1 MIIYALAGKIYIFE
15 KSKNRKNPENRFLAI
30 KSLIFV
36 KTVLNLTRIWVSLRT
51 NRKNMKIAK
60 IYFFPDFT
68 SNLIFFQKW
77 KIANYLQ
84 QVFVA
89 ESSKPYNPVKMAL
102 KPR

>member
-30 KSLIFV
+30 KSLIFF

-51 NRKNMKIAK
+51 NRTNMKIAK
-60 IYFFPDFT
+60 IYFFSPDFT
-68 SNLIFFQKW
+68 SNLIFFKSE
-77 KIANYLQ
+77 KLPIICNH
-84 QVFVA
+84 FFP
-89 ESSKPYNPVKMAL
+89 ESSKPYNPVKIAL